1 MPRRK
6 ALPILSFRHF
16 LNCRE
21 VESFL
26 QKLVEARPEL
36 CRLETLGTSREGRD
50 MPLLTLTDFAT
61 GEPED
66 KPAYLIQANIH
77 ATEVAGT
84 HMALYTARQLVA
96 EQKNLLQQV
105 VFYIAP
111 RLNPDG
117 AEYAVNTGGALRSRR
132 DEGER
137 VANNLYPEDVDGDG
151 LVLTMRQEHAS
162 GIFVADPEDGRLL
175 VRRRVDSP
183 GPFYRVLPEGYIH
196 QWDGGEEIGT
206 GGRSFDW
213 NRNWSYDWRPEPEQ
227 HGAGDF
233 PFSEVEM
240 HHLGTFLHRRPNLFG
255 LLGYHTGA
263 AAVLRPPSTGAD
275 GDLDEADVH
284 VMEELANSAAEATGF
299 PVVPVVKYHR
309 LWQRDNNLR
318 GHFHNFCY
326 HHLGL
331 FAFEFELGTIKDS
344 AGIDTEEQFEVF
356 AEEDADEQMRQ
367 VMEWWDQQKA
377 WETLFRPWQKFDH
390 AQLGEVEVGGFLAHH
405 LANPTL
411 SDLQRIAR
419 GTYQFT
425 VEHARHHPRLVLED
439 LQVEA
444 VGGRVYRIRV
454 RVANRGTFPTHV
466 TNKGRSLRR
475 MRPVRAEF
483 HADGSAVLSQRAH
496 CKLGHLAGVTGGEM
510 LEWFVEADRGKRHL
524 GEIRVYG
531 GAGGNLRQ
539 SVERPTAGRKQ

>member
-6 ALPILSFRHF
+6 ALPTLSFRHF
-16 LNCRE
+16 LNGQE
-21 VESFL
+21 VAGFL
-26 QKLVEARPEL
+26 QKLVAARPEK
-36 CRLETLGTSREGRD
+36 CRLETLGASRQGRD
-50 MPLLTLTDFAT
+50 IPLLVVTDFAA
-61 GEPED
+61 GAPED

-84 HMALYTARQLVA
+84 HMALYTARQLLA
-96 EQKNLLQQV
+96 EQDDLLQQV
-105 VFYIAP
+105 AFYIVP

-117 AEYAVNTGGALRSRR
+117 AEYAVNTGGRVRSRIKV
-132 DEGER
+132 DEP
-137 VANNLYPEDVDGDG
+137 VPNNLYPEDVDGDG
-151 LVLTMRQEHAS
+151 LILTMRQEHAN
-162 GIFVADPEDGRLL
+162 GTFVADPQDGRLL
-175 VRRRVDSP
+175 VRRRVDSV

-196 QWDGGEEIGT
+196 QWDGGENIGT

-233 PFSEVEM
+233 PFSEIEM
-240 HHLGTFLHRRPNLFG
+240 HHLGTFLHSRPNLFG
-255 LLGYHTGA
+255 LLGYHTGP

-275 GDLDEADVH
+275 SDLDEADVH
-284 VMEELANSAAEATGF
+284 VMEELANSASEATGF

-344 AGIDTEEQFEVF
+344 AGIDTDEQFEVF
-356 AEEDADEQMRQ
+356 TEDDADEQMRQ
-367 VMEWWDQQKA
+367 VMQWWDQQKA
-377 WETLFRPWQKFDH
+377 WETLFRPWKKFQH
-390 AQLGEVEVGGFLAHH
+390 PQLGEVEVGSFLAHH

-411 SDLQRIAR
+411 SSLQGIAR

-425 VEHARHHPRLVLED
+425 VEHAQQHPRVVLED

-444 VGGRVYRIRV
+444 VGDKVYRIRV
-454 RVANRGTFPTHV
+454 RVANRGVLPTHV
-466 TNKGRSLRR
+466 TNKGKGLRR
-475 MRPVRAEF
+475 LPPVRVEF
-483 HADGSAVLSQRAH
+483 HAAKSIVLSQRAH
-496 CKLGHLAGVTGGEM
+496 HELGHLAGVTGGKL
-510 LEWFVEADRGKRHL
+510 LEWFVEAGRGKGAI
-524 GEIRVYG
+524 GEICVYG
-531 GAGGNLRQ
+531 GTGGNLRQ
-539 SVERPTAGRKQ
+539 VVEKPS